1 MFATIKTNNA
11 TSIIIHIPHEG
22 ADKSLPALL
31 ARMLEQ
37 NAVFIREGYQEF
49 TTVKPEMTITLGTEV
64 QVVNSDTVIAVTES
78 GHVLDET
85 FVNATPEVF
94 ASNAKAQK
102 KALEDW
108 QRLYREKLVL
118 QDQLEA
124 LKQKIADL
132 EKETS
137 ED

>member
-1 MFATIKTNNA
+1 MFATIKTNGA
-11 TSIIIHIPHEG
+11 SSIIIHIPHEG
-22 ADKSLPALL
+22 SEKSLPAL

-64 QVVNSDTVIAVTES
+64 QVQNSDTVIAVTES

-102 KALEDW
+102 KAQEDW
-108 QRLYREKLVL
+108 QRLYREKQVL
-118 QDQLEA
+118 QDQLET